1 MNDLPLFDPYKA
13 LEEIRRNAAREELN
27 APPQKL
33 PQKLPQAP
41 AEAIP
46 YMDHEVRPTSAT
58 SATSAGGPSAHAAS
72 HARVKE
78 RKEKKNIYIS
88 MTYALGGAGRA
99 DPAVCGREGPAE
111 VAEAAEVLLS
121 HSDKRGM
128 AENEV
133 AEVFGPTLRKW
144 RSCLSEMSPD
154 QYPCPGYRGE
164 EWRQV
169 YARALSFLDQ
179 FGPQALALGW
189 TAPRLFGVH
198 REAGIVRVDA
208 CGGLVLP
215 TSGPVRAITATEIS
229 FGHLTYREK
238 PGQPA
243 GVPWW
248 EFGR

>member
-13 LEEIRRNAAREELN
+13 LEEIRRNAAREGLN

-41 AEAIP
+41 AEEIT
-46 YMDHEVRPTSAT
+46 YIDHEVRPASAT

-88 MTYALGGAGRA
+88 TTYARCGAEHV

-111 VAEAAEVLLS
+111 VAEVLLS
-121 HSDKRGM
+121 HSDKRGTN
-128 AENEV
+128 ENEV

-144 RSCLSEMSPD
+144 RSCLSELSPD
-154 QYPCPGYRGE
+154 RIPCPDYRAE
-164 EWRQV
+164 EWRRV
-169 YARALSFLDQ
+169 HARAFSFLDQ

-208 CGGLVLP
+208 CGALVLP

-238 PGQPA
+238 PRQPA